1 MCRADESTGGMFRN
15 SQDLKTS
22 ECKEQMSLLE
32 SKCVSRRYVSQESE
46 SRYLRIIRSEASE
59 GEQIRPQ
66 EECFTTVRISR
77 TPNHRADAST
87 GGMFNNSQNLRIIRE
102 DASIGDHVH
111 INKLNQTLKHIL
123 EYFNG
128 TLTMHISAV
137 PSDNKGLKELYL
149 QVPAEQKSE
158 VLENITPPPSYDDC
172 THKCLLQ
179 IKHERIEKISIKQI
193 KPTKCKIHDD
203 IPIQP
208 SVFNRNSSFH
218 GKLEITNKEGQ
229 DSTNKNDERC
239 VLEKYVSCRWRVAF
253 LALSGLIMQIAHR
266 NCISVAIVCMTKEV
280 AMNVTINGTIT
291 SKIYKEYDW
300 TSEME
305 GVILSSYFY
314 GQIISPLISGMFCRH
329 YGVRGPMTVY
339 VFLSSCLLI
348 STPFVAQYGAWGVI
362 IIRSA
367 QGFFGSGCLPMYSH
381 LWSRWA
387 PKQERSQLI
396 SFTFSGL
403 DIGVIVAFTISGWL
417 CTLWNH
423 HGWPLIFYVFGA
435 ISILWCVVWLFFF
448 TDLPEENSFISKR
461 EVMYIV
467 SERSSA
473 VSKHASTPWFKI
485 FTSGPVFAM
494 IIGMFTVAWGM
505 TVVFSFLPKYMNDV
519 LKYDIKQNGFFSS
532 LPFLGRAFS
541 IILVGRLTDYLLNR
555 NIFKYTTMRK
565 INQCGAGVLGAA
577 MIIPVSFLSEGD
589 SFSAVMLIT
598 FSSMALGGTM
608 SGSYANILEIF
619 PSHVST
625 ISGVAFAMNG
635 VGQITAPII
644 IGQMIK
650 EGSREEWI
658 YVFISIGVVYII
670 GAIIYA
676 LLGNANSCEEIDVKI
691 TVSQEENTDTCNSG
705 VQTISGKCT
714 SLSPL
719 NKQIVYSISECP
731 VVYRT
736 KNSYTYTL

>member
-1 MCRADESTGGMFRN
+1 
-15 SQDLKTS
+15 
-22 ECKEQMSLLE
+22 
-32 SKCVSRRYVSQESE
+32 
-46 SRYLRIIRSEASE
+46 
-59 GEQIRPQ
+59 
-66 EECFTTVRISR
+66 
-77 TPNHRADAST
+77 
-87 GGMFNNSQNLRIIRE
+87 
-102 DASIGDHVH
+102 
-111 INKLNQTLKHIL
+111 
-123 EYFNG
+123 
-128 TLTMHISAV
+128 MHISAV
-137 PSDNKGLKELYL
+137 PSDNNLKGLKELYL

-172 THKCLLQ
+172 TTHKCLLQ
-179 IKHERIEKISIKQI
+179 IKHKRIEKISIKQI
-193 KPTKCKIHDD
+193 KPIKCISYGD
-203 IPIQP
+203 ISTQT
-208 SVFNRNSSFH
+208 SVFNRSSSFH
-218 GKLEITNKEGQ
+218 EKFGEDTNPEEHT
-229 DSTNKNDERC
+229 STNQNNERC

-280 AMNVTINGTIT
+280 VMNVTTNGTVT
-291 SKIYKEYDW
+291 SQIYKEYNW

-314 GQIISPLISGMFCRH
+314 GQIISPLISGMLCRH

-348 STPFVAQYGAWGVI
+348 STPFVAHYGAWGVI

-403 DIGVIVAFTISGWL
+403 DIGVIVAFTVSGWL

-461 EVMYIV
+461 ELKYIM
-467 SERSSA
+467 SERSSE
-473 VSKHASTPWFKI
+473 VSKHTSTPWFKI

-494 IIGMFTVAWGM
+494 IMGMFTVAWGM

-519 LKYDIKQNGFFSS
+519 LKYDIRQNGLFSS

-541 IILVGRLTDYLLNR
+541 IILIGRLTDYLLNR
-555 NIFKYTTMRK
+555 NKFKHTTMRK
-565 INQCGAGVLGAA
+565 INQCGAGILGAA

-635 VGQITAPII
+635 IGQITAPII

-676 LLGNANSCEEIDVKI
+676 LLGNANSCEDNDVKI
-691 TVSQEENTDTCNSG
+691 TVSQEENIDTCNSG
-705 VQTISGKCT
+705 LQTISGKCS
-714 SLSPL
+714 SLSPT

-736 KNSYTYTL
+736 TNSYTYTL